1 MTIKFDQT
9 PVSRGTTEA
18 ATDVLGG
25 ASSKIVTVSAAQ
37 LAGVNTYLDKIAAGT
52 NTSAVETAITN
63 A

>member
-37 LAGVNTYLDKIAAGT
+37 LGAINTYLDEIAAGT
-52 NTSAVETAITN
+52 DTSAVETAIGN
-63 A
+63 L

>member
-25 ASSKIVTVSAAQ
+25 ASSKIATVSAAQ
-37 LAGVNTYLDKIAAGT
+37 LGAINTYLDKIAAGVD
-52 NTSAVETAITN
+52 TSAVETAIGN
-63 A
+63 L